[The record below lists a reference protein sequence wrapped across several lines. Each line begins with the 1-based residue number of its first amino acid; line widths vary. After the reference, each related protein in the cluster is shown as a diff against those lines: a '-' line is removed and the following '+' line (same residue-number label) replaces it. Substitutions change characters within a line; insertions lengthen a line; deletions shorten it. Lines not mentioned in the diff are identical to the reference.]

1 VLAGGRKVNGGS
13 AVGLK
18 MGESPK
24 FGNSRIFGVVLPYV
38 LVYLFI
44 YFMCGGTSDVD
55 TLSAAGGP

>member
-1 VLAGGRKVNGGS
+1 VNGGS